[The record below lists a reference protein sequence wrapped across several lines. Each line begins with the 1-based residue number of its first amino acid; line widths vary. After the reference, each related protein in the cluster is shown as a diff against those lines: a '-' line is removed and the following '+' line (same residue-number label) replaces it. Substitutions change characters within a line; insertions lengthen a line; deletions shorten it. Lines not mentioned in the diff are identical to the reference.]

1 MSRVIYNLNYFG
13 YTKEQSE
20 NMFIIGGSGEGE
32 GERERGRG
40 GGRGRGGRKDRKW
53 LPHMF

>member
-32 GERERGRG
+32 RGRKRRRRKREG
-40 GGRGRGGRKDRKW
+40 KDRKW